1 MDVVGGL
8 EVRVVHADDPLLAPV
23 LADLNE
29 DYVRRY
35 PRFDVAGEM
44 VRYPASAFE
53 PPGGT
58 FLVLLDGDEVVA
70 AGAYMRYDADT
81 AELKRVWTSPRR
93 RRSGLGRVVVE
104 VLERA
109 AREAGYLKVFLTTGP
124 AQPEARGLYLALGY
138 TAVGDHDGIVERA
151 DGPLPFTKEL

>member
-1 MDVVGGL
+1 MVSGL
-8 EVRVVHADDPLLAPV
+8 EVRVVRADDPMVAPV

-44 VRYPASAFE
+44 TRYPDSDFE

-70 AGAYMRYDADT
+70 AGAYRHYDADT
-81 AELKRVWTSPRR
+81 VELKRVWTSPRR
-93 RRSGLGRVVVE
+93 RRLGLGRLVVE
-104 VLERA
+104 VLEQA
-109 AREAGYLKVFLTTGP
+109 AREAGRAKVFLTTGP
-124 AQPEARGLYLALGY
+124 RQPEARALYLALGY
-138 TAVGDHDGIVERA
+138 TPVGDHDGIVERA
-151 DGPLPFTKEL
+151 DGPLPFVKEL